1 MNSTIGRNVMSCC
14 ERYYTTI
21 DSIIYRKFSV
31 NKIDQAVKTVSAEV
45 FNNVNMLR
53 ELICCRDG
61 TFRLSNASF
70 NTEDIIQLINLV
82 CTS

>member
-1 MNSTIGRNVMSCC
+1 MIGQ
-14 ERYYTTI
+14 
-21 DSIIYRKFSV
+21 FSV
-31 NKIDQAVKTVSAEV
+31 NKIDQAVKNVSDEV

-61 TFRLSNASF
+61 TFRLSNTSF
-70 NTEDIIQLINLV
+70 NNEDIVQLISLL